1 MPKLHAFAV
10 PITLAALAF
19 AVPTSALAASSP
31 TVVTGAATGIQSTA
45 ANLNG
50 TVNPNGAATT
60 YDFAYGPTPALGSV
74 TKVSSAG
81 NGTRAVSVKATV
93 AGLVP
98 GTTYYYRLDASNSAG
113 ASTGTVRSLKTSGNP
128 PPQPTTGG
136 AQNVSTYSATVTGV
150 ISPEN
155 QATTWYF
162 QFGST
167 TNYGYNT
174 VPQQVPAGTAAVPVS
189 QTLGNLQPGTT
200 FHYRLVAT
208 HGGSIIEAGADMT
221 FETFPTPRPVPRI
234 SARTTPRLAKHRPF
248 SFLTSGHLTGPSS
261 TPASLQCNGAVKITY
276 TLGRKT
282 VGRLSAPVQ
291 PDCSFAGTLTFRH
304 LPGHGP
310 RNRTVKLTVHI
321 RYLGNGYI
329 APVSARPQTVTLR

>member
-10 PITLAALAF
+10 PIVLALAL
-19 AVPTSALAASSP
+19 AVPASAIAASSP
-31 TVVTGAATGIQSTA
+31 TVVTGSATAIQPTA
-45 ANLNG
+45 ANVGG
-50 TVNPNGAATT
+50 TINPNGAATT

-81 NGTRAVSVKATV
+81 NGTRAVSVKAAV

-113 ASTGTVRSLKTSGNP
+113 AGSGTVRSFKTTGNP

-150 ISPEN
+150 INPEN

-189 QTLGNLQPGTT
+189 QSLGNLQPGTT

-208 HGGSIIEAGADMT
+208 HGGSIIETGADMT
-221 FETFPTPRPVPRI
+221 FETFPTPRPLPKI
-234 SARTTPRLAKHRPF
+234 SARTAPRVAKHKPF
-248 SFLTSGHLTGPSS
+248 TFLTSGRLTGPSS
-261 TPASLQCNGAVKITY
+261 TPAALQCNGAVKVVY

-282 VGRLSAPVQ
+282 VGRETAAVQ
-291 PDCSFAGTLTFRH
+291 PDCSFAGTITFRH
-304 LPGHGP
+304 LPGRGP
-310 RNRTVKLTVHI
+310 KHRTVTLKVHI
-321 RYLGNGYI
+321 TFLGNGYI
-329 APVSARPQTVTLR
+329 APVAARTETVTLK